1 MQTGEATNSD
11 QQQRQPQSPS
21 QVCREWNDFIRKR
34 LWRSPYGLRRLRDRL
49 RGQYFTEQPE
59 ETVLQV
65 AAGVGVESQVW
76 TCKADQKILVCG
88 LLNGT
93 ANVFNTETKTLLTV
107 LDCQSSGGT
116 MRLCLS
122 SNLIVAA
129 SSYGV
134 ISIWSRKDYALIFR
148 DHSLHHSEVTGVKM
162 SDSLLITGDSC
173 GIVNCWTVSGTAVG
187 SENFLV
193 DEKRPVT
200 DLDLQ
205 QNTILLGS
213 LSSLRV
219 GTLNKEAGCP
229 SLKLIKTDYIL
240 ECKLAHHL
248 AITCGG
254 KYRKGIQV
262 WDLRSGA
269 LLRSLW
275 SDLLF
280 LSLEI
285 SNNLLYSVMCSSHLT
300 YPHIYVIDI
309 KSFRHNSENSVQ
321 VRGFPCLQSSIL
333 KTNICASQTKIFQ
346 AGGRE
351 LTILEFWYYQ
361 VSPWD
366 IHTFLQGI
374 KL

>member
-1 MQTGEATNSD
+1 M
-11 QQQRQPQSPS
+11 
-21 QVCREWNDFIRKR
+21 CREWNNFITNR
-34 LWRSPYGLRRLRDRL
+34 LWRSPYGLRQLRGRL

-59 ETVLQV
+59 ESLLEV
-65 AAGVGVESQVW
+65 ARGGVESQVW
-76 TCKADQKILVCG
+76 TCRADQKIVVCG

-107 LDCQSSGGT
+107 LDCESSGGT

-122 SNLIVAA
+122 GNSIVAA

-134 ISIWSRKDYALIFR
+134 ISVWSRKDYGLIFR
-148 DHSLHHSEVTGVKM
+148 DHSLHQSEVTGVKM

-173 GIVNCWTVSGTAVG
+173 GVVICWTVSGPAVR
-187 SENFLV
+187 SENLLV

-200 DLDLQ
+200 DLDLRQ
-205 QNTILLGS
+205 DTILLGS

-219 GTLNKEAGCP
+219 GTLNKEGSLA

-240 ECKLAHHL
+240 DCKLFHSF
-248 AITCGG
+248 AISCGG
-254 KYRKGIQV
+254 KYRQGIQV
-262 WDLRSGA
+262 WDLKSGA
-269 LLRSLW
+269 LVRSLC
-275 SDLLF
+275 SDLIF

-285 SNNLLYSVMCSSHLT
+285 SNSLLYSVMCSSHLT

-309 KSFRHNSENSVQ
+309 QSVRQNSGRSLKI
-321 VRGFPCLQSSIL
+321 RGFPCLQSNL
-333 KTNICASQTKIFQ
+333 LNTNICTSETKIFQ
-346 AGGRE
+346 AAGTE

-361 VSPWD
+361 VSHWD
-366 IHTFLQGI
+366 INTFLRAI